1 MEGKELGINAEKFEF
16 LLLALQEI
24 TSPLVEKE
32 KFRVIVEKDP
42 ESRNIKITY
51 HFE

>member
-1 MEGKELGINAEKFEF
+1 MKQRELGINAEKFEF
-16 LLLALQEI
+16 LLISLLEI
-24 TSPLVEKE
+24 TAPLVGKK
-32 KFRVIVEKDP
+32 KFRVIMEKDP